1 VKRFLVC
8 TVLVV
13 AATAVY
19 AQKAPPKSPPATASV
34 TIDGKTVSITYSS
47 PRLNGRAG
55 HIFDPGGL
63 ISHDPTYPVWR
74 AGANPAT
81 ALHTD
86 ADLTLGGLR
95 VPKGDYTLYV
105 DIADPAHWVL
115 IVNKQ
120 TGQWG
125 THYDKALDLGRVKMS
140 MSKPLAPVEDL
151 QYTLENPGG
160 TTGKLT
166 LEWENRSAS
175 VLFAVH

>member
-1 VKRFLVC
+1 
-8 TVLVV
+8 
-13 AATAVY
+13 
-19 AQKAPPKSPPATASV
+19 
-34 TIDGKTVSITYSS
+34 
-47 PRLNGRAG
+47 
-55 HIFDPGGL
+55 
-63 ISHDPTYPVWR
+63 
-74 AGANPAT
+74 
-81 ALHTD
+81 
-86 ADLTLGGLR
+86 
-95 VPKGDYTLYV
+95 
-105 DIADPAHWVL
+105 VL